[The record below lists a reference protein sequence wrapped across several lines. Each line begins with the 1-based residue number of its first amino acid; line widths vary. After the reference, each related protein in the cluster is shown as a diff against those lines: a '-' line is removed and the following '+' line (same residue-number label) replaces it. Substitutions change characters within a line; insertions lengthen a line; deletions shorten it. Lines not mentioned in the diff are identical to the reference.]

1 MKSTSTS
8 ILFEFENKIKILL
21 SWKKKKKSQNSG
33 STCMQGVLLKSMATE
48 ARIQEGL
55 IQKRAS
61 TWMQNKSL
69 VARNPIFIFQRE
81 ASLEEA

>member
-1 MKSTSTS
+1 
-8 ILFEFENKIKILL
+8 
-21 SWKKKKKSQNSG
+21 
-33 STCMQGVLLKSMATE
+33 MQGVLLKSLATE

-55 IQKRAS
+55 IQKHAS